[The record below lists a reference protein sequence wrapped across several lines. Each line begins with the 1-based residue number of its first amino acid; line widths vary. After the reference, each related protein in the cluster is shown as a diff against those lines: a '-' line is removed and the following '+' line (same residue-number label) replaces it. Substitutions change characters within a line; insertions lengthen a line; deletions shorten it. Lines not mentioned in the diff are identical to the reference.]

1 MYYACIFDNFILYL
15 DNTSIG
21 NNKIMKTLSFEQ
33 MEQVNGNGG
42 LTGRVVQQESLELA
56 SLRRRFLRPQ

>member
-1 MYYACIFDNFILYL
+1 
-15 DNTSIG
+15 
-21 NNKIMKTLSFEQ
+21 MKTLSFEQ